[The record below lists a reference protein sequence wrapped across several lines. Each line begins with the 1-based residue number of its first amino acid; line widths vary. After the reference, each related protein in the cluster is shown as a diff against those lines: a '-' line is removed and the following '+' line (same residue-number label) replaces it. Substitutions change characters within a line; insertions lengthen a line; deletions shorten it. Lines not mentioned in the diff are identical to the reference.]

1 MKGLAEYLRS
11 GVRMPKLK
19 EIEINYDQVR
29 ELVYQ
34 LEFNKK
40 MALIKEVIKDKR
52 YQDDFYRFTELLVQ
66 KHNIPKMSESE
77 LDTFLHK

>member
-1 MKGLAEYLRS
+1 
-11 GVRMPKLK
+11 MPKLK

-34 LEFNKK
+34 LEFSKK

>member
-1 MKGLAEYLRS
+1 
-11 GVRMPKLK
+11 MPKLK

-66 KHNIPKMSESE
+66 KHNIPKMSGSE